1 MRHINAGTIRIGNAT
16 PEYIS
21 VPDLSKDEA
30 DVVPF
35 HEDPVCSISDECS
48 GSCVCSPFDHRAC
61 VRRAA
66 VPRQPLLIATQYPLS
81 IIPDYKR

>member
-16 PEYIS
+16 PEYIP
-21 VPDLSKDEA
+21 VPDLSKGEA

-35 HEDPVCSISDECS
+35 HEDPVCRISDECS

-66 VPRQPLLIATQYPLS
+66 VPGPASSDCDSVSVIDHSRL
-81 IIPDYKR
+81 